1 MRKVTISGR
10 RYFDKYYGNTYNTV
24 RILVTTDK
32 GHGFCRDLPVAY
44 GYGSMFEQRALE
56 WLRDNF
62 PAWRNNHNG
71 STGYEFALKNDWL
84 YHVSTKDVSREKDL

>member
-1 MRKVTISGR
+1 
-10 RYFDKYYGNTYNTV
+10 
-24 RILVTTDK
+24 
-32 GHGFCRDLPVAY
+32 
-44 GYGSMFEQRALE
+44 MFEQRALE